1 MTAIASLLIVED
13 HPLYR
18 DGLVQLLGSAPA
30 FLTLQVL
37 TAESAEEGIRVARQ
51 TSNLRLVI
59 VDPGLRGLHGAQA
72 IGLFCA
78 SCVGVPVVALS
89 ASEDR
94 REATAALRVGA
105 CAFVSKEV
113 PTEVLVEALG
123 QVLAGAL
130 PAGTWITRSGTGQVT
145 DQAVTPLTPRQ
156 REVLAL
162 LCKGHSNKE
171 ICLRLQLAE
180 VTVKMHVSLVFR
192 ALGVATR
199 TQAVAVAHRWGLDGV
214 ETAPHELSASD
225 IA

>member
-1 MTAIASLLIVED
+1 MNAAASLLIVED

-18 DGLVQLLGSAPA
+18 DGLVQLLGNAAA
-30 FLTLQVL
+30 FSGLKILI
-37 TAESAEEGIRVARQ
+37 AESAEEGIRIARR
-51 TSNLRLVI
+51 TADMRLVI
-59 VDPGLRGLHGAQA
+59 VDPGLRGLRGAQA
-72 IGLFCA
+72 VALFCGSLA
-78 SCVGVPVVALS
+78 DVPVLALS

-94 REATAALRVGA
+94 RDAAAALRAGA
-105 CAFVSKEV
+105 CGFVSKEV
-113 PTEVLVEALG
+113 PTEVLIETLS

-130 PAGTWITRSGTGQVT
+130 PTGTWITRAGAGLVA
-145 DQAVTPLTPRQ
+145 DQAVVPLTPRQ

-199 TQAVAVAHRWGLDGV
+199 TQAVAIAHRWGLDAADATG
-214 ETAPHELSASD
+214 AQPL
-225 IA
+225 